1 MNVLKL
7 VLRITVSIAIS
18 GLFVWLS
25 LRNAPIRQV
34 AQAIADCDKTPLLLY
49 TVLLLFVHLVRTVR
63 WGILLEP
70 LGHVGFS
77 RLNSASAV
85 GFMLLIVLPL
95 RLGELARP
103 LLIARPPVGRG
114 AHLRRSGA
122 MASVVVERIADGLF
136 VGLLGVLALRAL
148 GARAGGDNAD
158 FARRAAVLVSL
169 GFFTLCVLLV
179 AAFFLRERALELAT
193 RLLSPLSPKLAGR
206 VTSMVDAF
214 IGALHLGSGWKV
226 LGFLGLTALY
236 WACATGGLLLVAPA
250 FGIHLGPLEACAVLA
265 IQVVGAMV
273 PAGPGMVGTLQ
284 FFTQTGLSLFVP
296 GALGSGPEG
305 VHAAAYANTVW
316 LLQFGQQVGLGLIF
330 MAMGHVSLR
339 GLLGKGGAEDEA
351 APPPGAT
358 AAWPEA
364 ARDLAARGGGSRGA
378 ARARNGGPRNRP

>member
-7 VLRITVSIAIS
+7 VLRIAVSLAIS

-25 LRNAPIRQV
+25 LRNAPIRAV
-34 AQAIADCDKTPLLLY
+34 ARAIADCDKTPLLIYL
-49 TVLLLFVHLVRTVR
+49 VLTLFVHLVRTVR

-70 LGHVGFS
+70 LGHVGFA

-85 GFMLLIVLPL
+85 GFMLLMVLPL
-95 RLGELARP
+95 RLGEFARP
-103 LLIARPPVGRG
+103 LLIARPPVGKG
-114 AHLRRSGA
+114 AHLSRSGA

-148 GARAGGDNAD
+148 GARAGGDNAG

-169 GFFTLCVLLV
+169 GFATLCALLV
-179 AAFFLRERALELAT
+179 AAFFLREQAVALCT
-193 RLLSPLSPKLAGR
+193 RLLTPLSPKLAAKA
-206 VTSMVDAF
+206 TSMLDAF

-226 LGFLGLTALY
+226 LGFFGLTSLY
-236 WACATGGLLLVAPA
+236 WALATFGIALVAPA
-250 FGIHLGPLEACAVLA
+250 FGMHLGPLEACALLA

-284 FFTQTGLSLFVP
+284 FFSQLGLSLFVP

-316 LLQFGQQVGLGLIF
+316 LLQFSQQVGLGLIF

-339 GLLGKGGAEDEA
+339 GLLGKSTAEEDEA
-351 APPPGAT
+351 APPP
-358 AAWPEA
+358 AAA
-364 ARDLAARGGGSRGA
+364 AR
-378 ARARNGGPRNRP
+378 